1 MTLTMND
8 LDQPSIGMRH
18 LPMLAIALAHVAL
31 IYALLHGAAAKVVQI
46 FPKEVFVSLIQAV
59 EPPAKTLAPQ
69 LALSKPLTPPPS
81 PIAPPPEVLTSQIRQ
96 IAENTIN
103 AAPAQAM
110 PSKSAYEPSI
120 ASATPAPMAAA
131 ASAQPKLVS
140 GVEYL
145 QAPQADYPALAR
157 RMGEEGKVS
166 LLVLVNEKGR
176 AEKVEIQKS
185 SGSHRLDE
193 AARLALMR
201 ALFKPHIED
210 GKALMMLATATI
222 SFSLNG

>member
-1 MTLTMND
+1 MTLTMNPH
-8 LDQPSIGMRH
+8 DQPASKTRH
-18 LPMLAIALAHVAL
+18 LAMLAIVLGHL
-31 IYALLHGAAAKVVQI
+31 LLLYALQQGAFVKVAQAIPKEIFINVVQMA
-46 FPKEVFVSLIQAV
+46 QA
-59 EPPAKTLAPQ
+59 EPPSALPPPP
-69 LALSKPLTPPPS
+69 LSKPLTPPPS
-81 PIAPPPEVLTSQIRQ
+81 FIAPPPEVQVLARSTPDNAI
-96 IAENTIN
+96 T
-103 AAPAQAM
+103 AAPAQTIISK
-110 PSKSAYEPSI
+110 PSSETSSI
-120 ASATPAPMAAA
+120 VANTATSTASAAP
-131 ASAQPKLVS
+131 PKLIS

-145 QAPQADYPALAR
+145 QAPQADYPPLAR

-193 AARLALMR
+193 AARVALMR
-201 ALFKPHIED
+201 ALFKPYIED

>member
-1 MTLTMND
+1 MILTMND
-8 LDQPSIGMRH
+8 LDQPRSGMRH
-18 LPMLAIALAHVAL
+18 LPMLVIALAHVVL
-31 IYALLHGAAAKVVQI
+31 IYALMHGAAAKVVQI
-46 FPKEVFVSLIQAV
+46 LPKEVFVSLIQPAAT
-59 EPPAKTLAPQ
+59 PPKTPPTQ

-81 PIAPPPEVLTSQIRQ
+81 FIAPPPEVLTSPIRQ
-96 IAENTIN
+96 IAENTISLAPALAVPSKPGNEVSSAN
-103 AAPAQAM
+103 AAPA
-110 PSKSAYEPSI
+110 
-120 ASATPAPMAAA
+120 PALI
-131 ASAQPKLVS
+131 SSQPRLVT

-222 SFSLNG
+222 SFSLSG

>member
-1 MTLTMND
+1 MTLTMN
-8 LDQPSIGMRH
+8 QHEQKNNSSRH
-18 LPMLAIALAHVAL
+18 FALLAIVLGHL
-31 IYALLHGAAAKVVQI
+31 LLLYALQHGALTKVVQAI
-46 FPKEVFVSLIQAV
+46 PKEVYINVLQMAETV
-59 EPPAKTLAPQ
+59 PPSVLPPP
-69 LALSKPLTPPPS
+69 ALSKPLTPPPS
-81 PIAPPPEVLTSQIRQ
+81 LIAPPPELQTVARVNPDNAITTAPVPVLASKPSSEASSVVT
-96 IAENTIN
+96 NT
-103 AAPAQAM
+103 APAV
-110 PSKSAYEPSI
+110 SAP
-120 ASATPAPMAAA
+120 
-131 ASAQPKLVS
+131 AQPKLVS

-145 QAPQADYPALAR
+145 QAPQADYPPLAR

-193 AARLALMR
+193 AARVALMR
-201 ALFKPHIED
+201 ALFKPYIED

>member
-1 MTLTMND
+1 MTLTMNPH
-8 LDQPSIGMRH
+8 DQPASKTRH
-18 LPMLAIALAHVAL
+18 LAMLAIVLGHL
-31 IYALLHGAAAKVVQI
+31 LLLYALQQGAFVKVAQAI
-46 FPKEVFVSLIQAV
+46 PKEIFINVVEMAQA
-59 EPPAKTLAPQ
+59 EPPSALPPPP
-69 LALSKPLTPPPS
+69 LSKPLTPPPS
-81 PIAPPPEVLTSQIRQ
+81 FIAPPPEVQVLARSTPDNAI
-96 IAENTIN
+96 T
-103 AAPAQAM
+103 AAPAQTIISK
-110 PSKSAYEPSI
+110 PSSETSSI
-120 ASATPAPMAAA
+120 VANTATSNATAAP
-131 ASAQPKLVS
+131 PKLVS

-193 AARLALMR
+193 AARVALMR
-201 ALFKPHIED
+201 ALFKPYIED

>member
-1 MTLTMND
+1 MTLSMNQH
-8 LDQPSIGMRH
+8 DQQTSRSRH
-18 LPMLAIALAHVAL
+18 LALLAIVLGHFL
-31 IYALLHGAAAKVVQI
+31 LLYALQHGAWSKVVQAM
-46 FPKEVFVSLIQAV
+46 PKEVFINVVQMAETV
-59 EPPAKTLAPQ
+59 PPSALPPPP
-69 LALSKPLTPPPS
+69 LSKPVTPPPS
-81 PIAPPPEVLTSQIRQ
+81 FIAPPPELPTVARVNT
-96 IAENTIN
+96 ENAIT
-103 AAPAQAM
+103 AAPVPALA
-110 PSKSAYEPSI
+110 SKPGNETSSVVANTAPTVSAP
-120 ASATPAPMAAA
+120 T
-131 ASAQPKLVS
+131 QPKLVS

-145 QAPQADYPALAR
+145 QAPQADYPPLAR

-193 AARLALMR
+193 AARSALMR
-201 ALFKPHIED
+201 ALFKPYIED